1 MAIARYFERMGR
13 MQMKTGQFTKRIGGA
28 ILGLVMVLGV
38 GFTFSTSAQAQYQD
52 DRYSQERNRRLERE
66 RLERERL
73 ERERLEQQRIWNQQN
88 GTWNQNQNQ
97 NNGDWQRN
105 QNGQWGR
112 NRGRRGG
119 RNGDGYGNY
128 GGSFQLRQTAL
139 NAGYNEGI
147 KEGRTDRRRGEGYEF
162 RDENAFQKASKD
174 YSSRLG
180 DRNLY
185 SRYFREAF
193 QNGYDAG
200 YNGY

>member
-1 MAIARYFERMGR
+1 MTSLLPKLTICPLAFG
-13 MQMKTGQFTKRIGGA
+13 
-28 ILGLVMVLGV
+28 
-38 GFTFSTSAQAQYQD
+38 TSAQAQYRNDTYTQ
-52 DRYSQERNRRLERE
+52 NRRERE

-73 ERERLEQQRIWNQQN
+73 ERERLEQERIQQQNQQN
-88 GTWNQNQNQ
+88 GNSDWWRNQ
-97 NNGDWQRN
+97 

-112 NRGRRGG
+112 NRNRRGN
-119 RNGDGYGNY
+119 NGDGYGNY
-128 GGSFQLRQTAL
+128 GGTFQLRQTAL

-147 KEGRTDRRRGEGYEF
+147 KEGRKDRQNRERYEF
-162 RDENAFQKASKD
+162 RDESAFQKASKD

-180 DRNLY
+180 DRGIY

>member
-1 MAIARYFERMGR
+1 
-13 MQMKTGQFTKRIGGA
+13 MKTRQLTKKIGGA
-28 ILGLVMVLGV
+28 ILGLAMILGI
-38 GFTFSTSAQAQYQD
+38 GFAFGSSAQAQYPN
-52 DRYSQERNRRLERE
+52 DRYSQERQRRLERE

-73 ERERLEQQRIWNQQN
+73 ERERLEQQRIWNQSQGQNN
-88 GTWNQNQNQ
+88 GTWNQGQ
-97 NNGDWQRN
+97 NNGDWERS

-112 NRGRRGG
+112 RNRRGG

-128 GGSFQLRQTAL
+128 GGTFQLRQTAL

-147 KEGRTDRRRGEGYEF
+147 KEGRTDRRRNEGYEF
-162 RDENAFQKASKD
+162 RDENAFQRASKD

-180 DRNLY
+180 DRNVF

>member
-1 MAIARYFERMGR
+1 
-13 MQMKTGQFTKRIGGA
+13 MKTRQLTKRIGGA
-28 ILGLVMVLGV
+28 ILGLTMILGI
-38 GFTFSTSAQAQYQD
+38 GFAFSTSAQAQYRNDPYYQD
-52 DRYSQERNRRLERE
+52 RNRRERE

-73 ERERLEQQRIWNQQN
+73 ERERLEQERIYNQQQN
-88 GTWNQNQNQ
+88 GNS
-97 NNGDWQRN
+97 DWWRN

-112 NRGRRGG
+112 NRNRRGN
-119 RNGDGYGNY
+119 NGDGYGNY
-128 GGSFQLRQTAL
+128 GGTFQLRQTAL

-147 KEGRTDRRRGEGYEF
+147 KEGRKDRSNRERYEF

-180 DRNLY
+180 DRGIY

>member
-1 MAIARYFERMGR
+1 
-13 MQMKTGQFTKRIGGA
+13 MKTRQLTKKIGGA
-28 ILGLVMVLGV
+28 VLGLSMILGI
-38 GFTFSTSAQAQYQD
+38 GFAFSTTAQAQYQN
-52 DRYSQERNRRLERE
+52 DRYEQERYRRQERE

-73 ERERLEQQRIWNQQN
+73 ERERLEQERIWNQQN
-88 GTWNQNQNQ
+88 QQNNGVWNQNNGVQ
-97 NNGDWQRN
+97 NNGDWERN
-105 QNGQWGR
+105 QTGQWGR
-112 NRGRRGG
+112 NRNRRGG

-147 KEGRTDRRRGEGYEF
+147 KEGRNDRRRNEGYEF

-180 DRNLY
+180 DRNAY

-193 QNGYDAG
+193 QNGYEAG

>member
-1 MAIARYFERMGR
+1 
-13 MQMKTGQFTKRIGGA
+13 MKTSQLTKKIGGA
-28 ILGLVMVLGV
+28 ILGLVMIV
-38 GFTFSTSAQAQYQD
+38 GIGLAFGTTAQAQYRNDPYQD
-52 DRYSQERNRRLERE
+52 RNRRLERE

-73 ERERLEQQRIWNQQN
+73 ERERLEQERIWQS
-88 GTWNQNQNQ
+88 QNQGQ
-97 NNGDWQRN
+97 NNDEWWRN

-112 NRGRRGG
+112 NRNRRNG

-128 GGSFQLRQTAL
+128 GGTFQLRQTAL

-147 KEGRTDRRRGEGYEF
+147 KEGRKDRQSRDRYEF

-180 DRNLY
+180 DRGIY

>member
-1 MAIARYFERMGR
+1 
-13 MQMKTGQFTKRIGGA
+13 MQMKTRQLTKKIGGA
-28 ILGLVMVLGV
+28 VLGLAMILGIGLA
-38 GFTFSTSAQAQYQD
+38 FSTTAQAQYPN
-52 DRYSQERNRRLERE
+52 DRYEQRRQERE

-73 ERERLEQQRIWNQQN
+73 ERERLEQERIWNQQN
-88 GTWNQNQNQ
+88 NGTWNNGVQ

-112 NRGRRGG
+112 RNRRGG

-147 KEGRTDRRRGEGYEF
+147 KEGRTDRRRNEGYEF

-174 YSSRLG
+174 YSGRLG

>member
-1 MAIARYFERMGR
+1 
-13 MQMKTGQFTKRIGGA
+13 MKTRQLTKKIGGA
-28 ILGLVMVLGV
+28 ILGLTMILGV
-38 GFTFSTSAQAQYQD
+38 GFAFGTSAQAQYPN
-52 DRYSQERNRRLERE
+52 DRYSQERQRRLERE

-73 ERERLEQQRIWNQQN
+73 ERERLEQERIWNQNQGQNN
-88 GTWNQNQNQ
+88 GTWNQGQNNGTWNQGQ
-97 NNGDWQRN
+97 NNGDWSQG

-112 NRGRRGG
+112 NRNRRGG

-128 GGSFQLRQTAL
+128 GGTFQLRQTAL

-147 KEGRTDRRRGEGYEF
+147 KEGRTDRRRNEGYEF
-162 RDENAFQKASKD
+162 RDESAFQRASKD

-180 DRNLY
+180 DRNLF